1 MSNSN
6 LRPFRI
12 CVDTGGTF
20 TDCVVLEEGKS
31 IQEFKSPSTPPDF
44 SIGVINALK
53 EAAQGYDLTLNE
65 LLEKTSLLV
74 HGTTAATNALTT
86 RNVGLT
92 AMLTSK
98 GFRDI
103 IEMRRSLKIETHSMY
118 DAYIPPYEPLVS
130 RQLRFP
136 INEAIGSKGEVLTEV
151 SEAELQEFVQQ
162 VQEKDI
168 QAIAICFINS
178 YVNSHN
184 EEKAASYLRQH
195 LGNDV
200 FITTSSELLPKLGEY
215 ERFSTAVL
223 SAALGPAVRE
233 YMSNLERSLSEIGF
247 SGRLLIMQANQY
259 ASTVDAVRKRP
270 AYLLGSGPAAAPG
283 GASFLG
289 SVIGEKN
296 LIAVDMGGTT
306 LDAAVVTDGNVPLA
320 SGQWLGDHRSGLKVV
335 DVVSVGSGGGSIAW
349 IDSLGMLKVGPQSA
363 GALPGPACFGKGGTS
378 PTVTDAAVVLGY
390 VNPEYFWGG
399 KLQLDVEASK
409 NAIAPLAKQLNISIE
424 DTAQGILAVVNA
436 DMADG
441 TAEVTTRA
449 GHDVRNY
456 ALLAIGGG
464 GALCGA
470 SIAENLGMQR
480 VIVPRFSA
488 SFCAWSML
496 TLDVGR
502 DYLRSYPIDLS
513 KVDFNHVT
521 SLLQNMKTEAY
532 AELKEMAQHPSEIE
546 FQASIDVHYQGQY
559 HELELEFPSESLTQQ
574 NIQDLHAAFHAAHKR
589 DFTFDLPNVPI
600 ILMNI
605 RLIAKLRKPKLVLPK
620 LERNIEVNLAPT
632 LKNAYF
638 NGEWHSTKFYNGEQ
652 LAINSYIQGPAVVQ
666 EATSTLVVPPE
677 FNCRLDE
684 YGNYMLNKEER
695 AA

>member
-1 MSNSN
+1 MSENI

-31 IQEFKSPSTPPDF
+31 ISEFKSPSTPPDF
-44 SIGVINALK
+44 SIGVLNALS
-53 EAAQGYDLTLNE
+53 EAAQGYGLTLNE

-86 RNVGLT
+86 RNVGRT
-92 AMLTSK
+92 AMLTTE

-118 DAYIPPYEPLVS
+118 DAYLPPYEPLVP
-130 RQLRFP
+130 RKLRFP
-136 INEAIGSKGEVLTEV
+136 ISETVTAQGDVLNEI
-151 SEAELQEFVQQ
+151 SEADLAKFVEVVKQQ
-162 VQEKDI
+162 DI
-168 QAIAICFINS
+168 QAIAICFVNS
-178 YVNSHN
+178 YANGHN
-184 EEKAASYLRQH
+184 EKTAATYLRQH
-195 LGNDV
+195 LNDDV
-200 FITTSSELLPKLGEY
+200 FISTSSELLPKLGEY
-215 ERFSTAVL
+215 ERFSTTVL

-233 YMSNLERSLSEIGF
+233 YMSNLERSLGNIGF
-247 SGRLLIMQANQY
+247 NGRLLIMQANQY
-259 ASTVDAVRKRP
+259 ANTVAAVRTRP

-289 SVIGEKN
+289 DVIGEKN

-306 LDAAVVTDGNVPLA
+306 LDAAVVTDGTVPLA

-363 GALPGPACFGKGGTS
+363 GALPGPACFGKGGIL

-390 VNPEYFWGG
+390 INPEYFWGG
-399 KLQLDVEASK
+399 KMRLDTEAARQ
-409 NAIAPLAKQLNISIE
+409 AICPLAEQLNISIE
-424 DTAQGILAVVNA
+424 ETAQGMLAVVNA

-470 SIAENLGMQR
+470 SIAENLGMDR

-513 KVDFNHVT
+513 KADIQHLT
-521 SLLQNMKTEAY
+521 GLLDSMKAEARI
-532 AELKEMAQHPSEIE
+532 ELKDLTQDGAKIE
-546 FQASIDVHYQGQY
+546 FSATMDLHYQGQY
-559 HELELEFPSESLTQQ
+559 HELELPFPCENITQADIAAL
-574 NIQDLHAAFHAAHKR
+574 NDAFHIAHER
-589 DFTFDLPNVPI
+589 DFTFGLPNVPI

-605 RLIAKLRKPKLVLPK
+605 RLIAKLSKPTLTLPK
-620 LERNIEVNLAPT
+620 LQRDVQAIPQPNI
-632 LKNAYF
+632 KDAYF
-638 NGEWHSTKFYNGEQ
+638 GSAWHPTQFHNGEH
-652 LAINSYIQGPAVVQ
+652 LPINARIEGPAVVQ
-666 EATSTLVVPPE
+666 EATSTLVVPPG
-677 FNCRLDE
+677 FTCVLDE
-684 YGNYMLNKEER
+684 YGNYLLNKGTEI
-695 AA
+695 